1 MRVQV
6 DVEVSKLLA
15 AIGLTELPTA
25 AEELGYRFYQDVEIE
40 VCVDEEECA
49 RAAGYISEDEALETA
64 NEGLGP
70 CARDLKDGLHSLMT
84 GDRAMALI
92 LLDRAFDSWPEAQRV
107 VNDMLLGRAPTDP
120 RQLSLLAA

>member
-1 MRVQV
+1 MRVQA

-15 AIGLTELPTA
+15 AIGLTELPSA
-25 AEELGYRFYQDVEIE
+25 SKELGYRFHQDVEIE

-49 RAAGYISEDEALETA
+49 REAGYISEDDALGMA
-64 NEGLGP
+64 NDGLEP
-70 CARDLKDGLHSLMT
+70 CVRDLKDGLSSLIT

-92 LLDRAFDSWPEAQRV
+92 LLDRAFDSWPDAQRV
-107 VNDMLLGRAPTDP
+107 VNDMLLGRAPSDP